1 MAPSFR
7 PCCGLFRVL
16 RFLKVGYIFC
26 PARQTR
32 LIKKHWGDMVIAG
45 DTRGSGLV
53 KASGMWLSLL
63 ACVVLGPVQA
73 QTIAVAAGEYSP
85 FVARQLPQYGVTAAI
100 VTAAFKS
107 QGVQVRYD
115 FLPWKRGY
123 HETQMGRYVATF
135 PYLKTPEREQL
146 FLYSDPIYTDRFR
159 LFVRKSQ
166 LRQTEWTK
174 KRLCIPLGYDT
185 TQILGFTSAN
195 DMTLDRP
202 SEISNCFQMLER
214 ERVDAIWVSELVAAD
229 TARALFGP
237 TAQTNA
243 LEIHVGDENHY
254 YLIVSKA
261 LPGANAWMSKFNAGL
276 KQIRGNGSYKKI
288 AVQFGGK

>member
-1 MAPSFR
+1 
-7 PCCGLFRVL
+7 
-16 RFLKVGYIFC
+16 
-26 PARQTR
+26 
-32 LIKKHWGDMVIAG
+32 MVTAG
-45 DTRGSGLV
+45 E
-53 KASGMWLSLL
+53 ASGIRLGKAPRLWLALL
-63 ACVVLGPVQA
+63 AFWVFVPVQA
-73 QTIAVAAGEYSP
+73 QTIAIAAGEYSP
-85 FVARQLPQYGVTAAI
+85 FVAQQLPQYGVTAAI

-107 QGVQVRYD
+107 QGIQVRYD

-123 HETQMGRYVATF
+123 HETQVGRYVATF
-135 PYLKTPEREQL
+135 PYLKTPEREHL

-185 TQILGFTSAN
+185 TQIESFTSAN
-195 DMTLDRP
+195 EVTLERP
-202 SEISNCFQMLER
+202 SEIGNCFQMLER

-229 TARALFGP
+229 TVRALFGP
-237 TAQTNA
+237 AAQTSA
-243 LEIHVGDENHY
+243 LNIHIGDENHY

-261 LPGANAWMSKFNAGL
+261 LPGADAWMSKFNAGL

-288 AVQFGGK
+288 VEQFGGK

>member
-1 MAPSFR
+1 
-7 PCCGLFRVL
+7 
-16 RFLKVGYIFC
+16 
-26 PARQTR
+26 
-32 LIKKHWGDMVIAG
+32 MVTTG
-45 DTRGSGLV
+45 E
-53 KASGMWLSLL
+53 ASGNGLGKTSRIWLAVL
-63 ACVVLGPVQA
+63 AFWVFGPVQA

-85 FVARQLPQYGVTAAI
+85 FVAQQLPQYGVTAAI

-107 QGVQVRYD
+107 QGVYVRYD

-123 HETQMGRYVATF
+123 YETQVGRYMATF

-185 TQILGFTSAN
+185 TQIEGFTSAN
-195 DMTLDRP
+195 DMSLERP

-243 LEIHVGDENHY
+243 LNIHVGDENHY

-261 LPGANAWMSKFNAGL
+261 LPGAGAWMSKFNAGL

-288 AVQFGGK
+288 VEQFGGK